1 MIKSS
6 RAEYAKQAS
15 DLAIIYNL
23 VSTGSDLIPNQC
35 YAGAGLPTV
44 MAPGLLGRSTKLYL
58 RYAIKALLR
67 CKYHFGQ
74 V

>member
-15 DLAIIYNL
+15 DLAIMYNL
-23 VSTGSDLIPNQC
+23 LSTGSELIPNQC

-44 MAPGLLGRSTKLYL
+44 MAPGLL
-58 RYAIKALLR
+58 
-67 CKYHFGQ
+67 
-74 V
+74 